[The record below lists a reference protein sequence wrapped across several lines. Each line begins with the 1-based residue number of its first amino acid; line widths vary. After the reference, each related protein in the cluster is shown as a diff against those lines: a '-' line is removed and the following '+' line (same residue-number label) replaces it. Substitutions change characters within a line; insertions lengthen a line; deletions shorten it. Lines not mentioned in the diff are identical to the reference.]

1 MKITKKDCESKQK
14 VNIEN
19 YLTRKKIN
27 KENMEEIDI
36 KIFLKKKK
44 TKKDWKN
51 LKKIIV
57 KQKNQHEKFL
67 SFFLYIV

>member
-44 TKKDWKN
+44 TKKD
-51 LKKIIV
+51 
-57 KQKNQHEKFL
+57 
-67 SFFLYIV
+67 

>member
-1 MKITKKDCESKQK
+1 MKIAKNDCKSKQK

-36 KIFLKKKK
+36 KICLKKKK
-44 TKKDWKN
+44 TKKD
-51 LKKIIV
+51 
-57 KQKNQHEKFL
+57 
-67 SFFLYIV
+67 